1 MWARA
6 IPPCFRWIFSNLPP
20 GLTSA
25 QIQHATLTLFVNRV
39 LTAGGIDVAQVTSAW
54 TEAAVTANTRPTYLS
69 PFAMNIPVNAS
80 GMFLTLDVTQL
91 VKDWVSGVS
100 PNYGVQISPAVGN
113 PTTSIALDSKESLT
127 TSHPAFLDVTITSV
141 GPAGP
146 TGPQGA
152 VGPTG
157 PTGPQGLTGLTGL
170 TGPTGPAGPTG
181 PTGPQGT
188 TGLSGGVGPTG
199 PTGARGPTGPTGP
212 GGPPPVTG
220 SITAAGAIQ
229 VGTQY

>member
-1 MWARA
+1 
-6 IPPCFRWIFSNLPP
+6 
-20 GLTSA
+20 
-25 QIQHATLTLFVNRV
+25 
-39 LTAGGIDVAQVTSAW
+39 
-54 TEAAVTANTRPTYLS
+54 
-69 PFAMNIPVNAS
+69 MNIPVNAS

-220 SITAAGAIQ
+220 SITAAGAIR
-229 VGTQY
+229 VGTQYSVSRTGSGQYHLTIPGGTIGFGPVSLIISPVGATLSGFVGSTGGGGLSIDIVFSADAPWTFIAVAAN